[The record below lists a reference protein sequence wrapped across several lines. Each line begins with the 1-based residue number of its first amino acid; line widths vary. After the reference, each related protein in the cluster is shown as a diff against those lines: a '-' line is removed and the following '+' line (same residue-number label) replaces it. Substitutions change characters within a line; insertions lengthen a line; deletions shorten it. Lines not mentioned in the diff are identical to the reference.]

1 MKFLVSDK
9 QPERHGRIRA
19 FLTPDTAV
27 IAALLAAV
35 DLEWTIRRVIDMTL
49 GGDKELLDSKRIS
62 GLENYAKAW
71 NRVVKGP
78 EAQRL
83 QDIVGAWDSLIDAY
97 QLRHDIVHGRQ
108 GTGGVRYVT
117 KRVECLLEASKAI
130 AEYGQARG
138 IDPYRRLRS
147 KAVLTGPTRRSR
159 SRVTDGLSAQQ
170 APGNTT
176 GTEASAL

>member
-9 QPERHGRIRA
+9 QPERHARIRA

-49 GGDKELLDSKRIS
+49 RGEKQLLDSQRIS
-62 GLENYAKAW
+62 GLANYAKAW

-78 EAQRL
+78 GAQRL
-83 QDIVGAWDSLIDAY
+83 QDVVGSWDSLIDAY

-108 GTGGVRYVT
+108 GTSGVRYVT
-117 KRVECLLEASKAI
+117 KRVDCMLAASKAI
-130 AEYGQARG
+130 ADYGRTRG
-138 IDPYRRLRS
+138 ADPYQRLRS

-159 SRVTDGLSAQQ
+159 SRSTDGRSARQ
-170 APGNTT
+170 APGNAT